1 MGLTLVITSFTCTA
15 PFVGSLLAA
24 GGGGGFLK
32 IAIGMFFFGL
42 TMATPFVFLA
52 LSRAASRRSRAWGP
66 GMNTLKV
73 FMGFVEL
80 AASLKFFSNADI
92 AENWML
98 LPREVFLAL
107 WAGIFFVAGM
117 YLLGKI
123 NLKGESADGNIGPA
137 RMLGGLGNILFG
149 LYCLLGTVGYQ
160 LDGFIMGAMAPPP
173 TYSRGLVITHQ
184 GTGGGGGAV
193 YPEGIARRSRGA
205 RCRGRLRRGARL
217 RPREE
222 P

>member
-1 MGLTLVITSFTCTA
+1 MNQPMAKIVPRIALIPSRLSAIPS
-15 PFVGSLLAA
+15 A
-24 GGGGGFLK
+24 GG
-32 IAIGMFFFGL
+32 
-42 TMATPFVFLA
+42 
-52 LSRAASRRSRAWGP
+52 W
-66 GMNTLKV
+66 MNTLKV

-92 AENWML
+92 AENWMI

-117 YLLGKI
+117 YLLGRI
-123 NLKGESADGNIGPA
+123 NLKGESPDGNIGPA

-149 LYCLLGTVGYQ
+149 LYCLLGTVGYR

-184 GTGGGGGAV
+184 GTGGGGGPV
-193 YPEGIARRSRGA
+193 YPEGIEALEGGPVAEDDYDLALDYAREKNLGLLLNFTA
-205 RCRGRLRRGARL
+205 HT
-217 RPREE
+217 
-222 P
+222 